1 MSDLVGW
8 EEQRDGGARVSSH
21 LRADLVRV
29 ELVHQKVVD
38 VLRHRVG
45 AVWKRFTMFAAQ
57 RLNIQLAT
65 AIQRVDSCCLVSY
78 LAWGGTDFIAYSDT
92 CYSNTV

>member
-21 LRADLVRV
+21 LRADLVGV

-38 VLRHRVG
+38 VLGDGVG
-45 AVWKRFTMFAAQ
+45 AICKRFTKFAVLLKHLK
-57 RLNIQLAT
+57 RKLL
-65 AIQRVDSCCLVSY
+65 Y
-78 LAWGGTDFIAYSDT
+78 
-92 CYSNTV
+92 